1 MVETAIAFLEQYAW
15 EIATITLAPLVGFI
29 VARYAKVFIGE
40 KPKTTRRKILMTTNA
55 FATGMFAFW
64 TWPGS
69 PSQEALKVGVL
80 LSMLG
85 PFIVWIWFSAAAKWS
100 PKSVSAISGVEQNEN
115 WHDMTYFNMFANKTQ
130 MKDKKD
136 EDV

>member
-1 MVETAIAFLEQYAW
+1 MLDAIIPFLEQHAW

-29 VARYAKVFIGE
+29 VARYTKIFIADQP
-40 KPKTTRRKILMTTNA
+40 KPTRRKWLMSANA

-69 PSQEALKVGVL
+69 SMEESLKVAVL
-80 LSMLG
+80 ISMLG
-85 PFIVWIWFSAAAKWS
+85 PLIVWIWFSAAAKWS
-100 PKSVSAISGVEQNEN
+100 PKSVSAISGTKENEN
-115 WHDMTYFNMFANKTQ
+115 WHDMTYFNMFAPKVE
-130 MKDKKD
+130 KKD